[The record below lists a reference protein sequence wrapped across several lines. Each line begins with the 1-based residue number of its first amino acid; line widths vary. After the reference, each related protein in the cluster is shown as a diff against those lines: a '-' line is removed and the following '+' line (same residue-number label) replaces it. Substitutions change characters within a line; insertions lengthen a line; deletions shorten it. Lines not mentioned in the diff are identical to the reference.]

1 MITQRRIA
9 VLTLVSML
17 LLSSRLLSAQESSQQ
32 ASSTQS
38 QASSGQSQG
47 NPDQDIELLRKD
59 IRSQK
64 KQVIAANM
72 NLTDQEAEKFW
83 PVYDQYTNELVATN
97 NRKYAAIKQYAQ
109 NYATLSDEQAL
120 DLTKQAL
127 QVDQDVAQLRMKYI
141 PIFSKVIS
149 GKKTALFFQLDR
161 RLVMLIDIQLSSAI
175 PLVQQ

>member
-1 MITQRRIA
+1 MTTQRKIA

-17 LLSSRLLSAQESSQQ
+17 LLSNRFIAAQESSQQ
-32 ASSTQS
+32 ANSSTQ
-38 QASSGQSQG
+38 ASGQSQG
-47 NPDQDIELLRKD
+47 NTDQDIDLLRKD

-72 NLTDQEAEKFW
+72 NLTDKEAEKFW

-97 NRKYAAIKQYAQ
+97 DKKYAAIKQYAQ
-109 NYATLSDEQAL
+109 NYDTLTDQQAV
-120 DLTKQAL
+120 DLVKQAL

-141 PIFSKVIS
+141 PIFNKVVS

>member
-17 LLSSRLLSAQESSQQ
+17 LLSTRFLAAQESSQQ
-32 ASSTQS
+32 AAPSTQS
-38 QASSGQSQG
+38 QGS
-47 NPDQDIELLRKD
+47 PDQDIDLLRKD

-64 KQVIAANM
+64 KQIIAANI
-72 NLTDQEAEKFW
+72 NLTDKEAETFW
-83 PVYDQYTNELVATN
+83 PVYDQYTNELVAIN
-97 NRKYAAIKQYAQ
+97 NKKYAAIKQYAQ
-109 NYATLSDEQAL
+109 NYATLTDEQAL

-127 QVDQDVAQLRMKYI
+127 QVDQEVAQLRMKYM
-141 PIFSKVIS
+141 PIFQKAVS